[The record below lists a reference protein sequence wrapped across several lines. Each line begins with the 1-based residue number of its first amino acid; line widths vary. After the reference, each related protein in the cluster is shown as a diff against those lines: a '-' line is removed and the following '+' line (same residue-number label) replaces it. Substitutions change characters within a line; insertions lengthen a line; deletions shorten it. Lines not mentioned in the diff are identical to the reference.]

1 MASRL
6 PEFGRVGP
14 RRSRPFVIAVI
25 ALSVLLHLLLL
36 YYLRGLPLG
45 IGRPGEDAE
54 DASLELAADAQ
65 ARAETSPERQEV
77 PRPRPRVAQV
87 TIPTVQFRD
96 PDAITVDPTE
106 LFQEVPS
113 AAAMPLAPTLG
124 GGRPGAYGTFEDMID
139 DMRRHGLDVVI
150 AMDTTGSMGWV
161 IEEVQERIG
170 ELVDVVRG
178 FVPKTR
184 FGIVAYRD
192 YDASY
197 VTKLQPLTYQKRK
210 LHRFLDRLQ
219 AEGGGDVFEA
229 VEAAIEESIDRA
241 GFRDDSYR
249 VIILVGDAPPHPE
262 NMLSLMRK
270 VRRFHKKGGVVTTL
284 DVSLRSNPEVLRRV
298 YGMEAAGPG
307 RDFIPEYEE
316 LAVAGGGEVTNLQGT
331 DRVARSIAVAIFG
344 TQWREW
350 LLPFLGG
357 LE

>member
-1 MASRL
+1 M
-6 PEFGRVGP
+6 GP
-14 RRSRPFVIAVI
+14 RRSRSFVIATI
-25 ALSVLLHLLLL
+25 AISVLLHLLLL
-36 YYLRGLPLG
+36 YYLRGVPLG
-45 IGRPGEDAE
+45 IGSPGEDADE
-54 DASLELAADAQ
+54 ASLELAPDAQ
-65 ARAETSPERQEV
+65 ARAETAPERQEV
-77 PRPRPRVAQV
+77 PRPRPRISQV
-87 TIPTVQFRD
+87 TLPTVQFRR
-96 PDAITVDPTE
+96 PDSITVDPTE
-106 LFQEVPS
+106 LFREVPS
-113 AAAMPLAPTLG
+113 AAAIPVSPTYG
-124 GGRPGAYGTFEDMID
+124 GGRPGAYGSFDDMID
-139 DMRRHGLDVVI
+139 DMRRHGLDVVLAI
-150 AMDTTGSMGWV
+150 DTTGSMGWV

-197 VTKLQPLTYQKRK
+197 VTKIQPLTYQKRK
-210 LHRFLDRLQ
+210 LSRFLDRLQ

-229 VEAAIEESIDRA
+229 VEAAIEESIERS

-262 NMLSLMRK
+262 NMLTLMRK
-270 VRRFHKKGGVVTTL
+270 VRRFHKAGGVVTTL

-298 YGMEAAGPG
+298 YNMQAAGPS
-307 RDFIPEYEE
+307 REFIPEYQE
-316 LAVAGGGEVTNLQGT
+316 LAHAGGGEATNLKGT

-350 LLPFLGG
+350 LVPFLGG